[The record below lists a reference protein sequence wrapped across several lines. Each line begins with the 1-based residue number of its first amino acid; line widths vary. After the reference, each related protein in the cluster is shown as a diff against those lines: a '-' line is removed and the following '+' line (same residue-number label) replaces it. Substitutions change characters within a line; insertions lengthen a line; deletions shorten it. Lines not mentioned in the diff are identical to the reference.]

1 MMLDYLTVSTFLVPY
16 TQLGNYTQLTMLI
29 LPPRYCWKQLFR
41 AYSLPI
47 LLFLKNKNSHT
58 SFFTTVF
65 PVIKPPQFPLLLKSG
80 IEVVLFVTVGEAAL
94 IYY

>member
-1 MMLDYLTVSTFLVPY
+1 MILDYLTVSTFLVPY

-47 LLFLKNKNSHT
+47 LLLFLKNKNNHT

-65 PVIKPPQFPLLLKSG
+65 PVFKPPQFPLLLKSG
-80 IEVVLFVTVGEAAL
+80 IGVVLLLQLVKQH
-94 IYY
+94 